1 MLIWPLGIVE
11 IAPLLRLPF
20 LYDGYI
26 LVSGKYNVNDLRKV
40 LHAAVN
46 SGDESTVKV
55 FLEHDDDVGRSCLQE
70 EINDS
75 YLIHDICK
83 KGMENILSQ
92 LVSKTKDIVAQ
103 QMKRKDEQGFTSL
116 HQ

>member
-1 MLIWPLGIVE
+1 M
-11 IAPLLRLPF
+11 
-20 LYDGYI
+20 
-26 LVSGKYNVNDLRKV
+26 NDLRKV
-40 LHAAVN
+40 LHAAAN

-55 FLEHDDDVGRSCLQE
+55 FLEKDDDIGRDCLQE

-92 LVSKTKDIVAQ
+92 LVSKTEDMVAL
-103 QMKRKDEQGFTSL
+103 QMKRKDEQGFTPL